1 MAKKKETRITQ
12 SSAKDNSKVT
22 KLNVKGGDGLPDY
35 QRFYTGKHLRFFC
48 SGIVN
53 LATH

>member
-22 KLNVKGGDGLPDY
+22 KLNVKGG
-35 QRFYTGKHLRFFC
+35 
-48 SGIVN
+48 V
-53 LATH
+53 